1 MGPTFY
7 ITTDE
12 DDEPVP
18 SYATDWFYLAEEIL
32 DLEDEGYV
40 VIKVEVAHE

>member
-12 DDEPVP
+12 DDVPVP
-18 SYATDWFYLAEEIL
+18 SYALDWSELVEEIL

-40 VIKVEVAHE
+40 VIKVEVAYE